1 MQNLCN
7 ISNCNDLGNQWLEK
21 ELRHVDCGDKRLIK
35 RLFTTSILIEGKA
48 SGSINQSCK
57 TWKEAKGAY
66 RLFGNS
72 KLDAKEI
79 YSSHY
84 KETRERIKG
93 EGFVFAVQDTTYLD
107 FDTHIKIQGLGSIS
121 KAYTK
126 HKKGLIL
133 HSTLIL
139 SQEGLPLGL
148 TSQQCWARIA
158 RDEGAEEKARGHSY
172 FYSK

>member
-1 MQNLCN
+1 MNPKLHL
-7 ISNCNDLGNQWLEK
+7 SFESA
-21 ELRHVDCGDKRLIK
+21 
-35 RLFTTSILIEGKA
+35 SILKHN
-48 SGSINQSCK
+48 SG
-57 TWKEAKGAY
+57 
-66 RLFGNS
+66 
-72 KLDAKEI
+72 
-79 YSSHY
+79 
-84 KETRERIKG
+84 
-93 EGFVFAVQDTTYLD
+93 YLD